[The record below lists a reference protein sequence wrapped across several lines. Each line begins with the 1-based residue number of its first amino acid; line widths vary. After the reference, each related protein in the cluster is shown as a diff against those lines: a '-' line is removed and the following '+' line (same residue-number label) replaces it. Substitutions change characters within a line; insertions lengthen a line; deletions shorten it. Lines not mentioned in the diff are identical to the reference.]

1 MTGTIVEIVNKY
13 GFPIAA
19 ATGMGYLIYYVWK
32 WVTTEIKPILKETT
46 ETTINLIDSIRM
58 LDNDLIR
65 LDQKV
70 DTILGIRGGRNTK
83 KDESKTHPPKS
94 DSGSDQITS

>member
-1 MTGTIVEIVNKY
+1 MSIIEILNKY

-19 ATGMGYLIYYVWK
+19 ALGMGYLIYYIWN
-32 WVTTEIKPILKETT
+32 WVTREIKPVLKET
-46 ETTINLIDSIRM
+46 ETTTIALIDRVRM

-83 KDESKTHPPKS
+83 KDEQRST
-94 DSGSDQITS
+94 DSSDQRKS